1 MALRSTEQTLRK
13 CMIRLM
19 RKKQLKNIR
28 VEEIC
33 ELAQIGKRTFYRYYH
48 DKYELFED
56 TYRKEFYE
64 KLEIGETEYLFDI
77 FDRILNQIYEEK
89 DFYAHAISAKEQN
102 GFWELML
109 DLIVPNI
116 ANRVTQDPLIE
127 EAKARFIKND
137 IRLALFYIE
146 RWIKDGY
153 KMPPEDV
160 SDFIRMCYI
169 YHGKWQYQ
177 MSKGVETED
186 FSLEK
191 YRRGEY

>member
-1 MALRSTEQTLRK
+1 MSLRSTEQTLRK
-13 CMIRLM
+13 CMIKLM
-19 RKKQLKNIR
+19 RKKHLKKITIDN
-28 VEEIC
+28 IC

-64 KLEIGETEYLFDI
+64 KLGITETEYLFDI
-77 FDRILNQIYEEK
+77 FDKILFQINEEK
-89 DFYAHAISAKEQN
+89 EFYTHAISAKEQN

-109 DLIVPNI
+109 ELIVPNI
-116 ANRVTQDPLIE
+116 ASRVTQDPLID
-127 EAKARFIKND
+127 EAKILFIRND
-137 IRLALFYIE
+137 IKLALFFIE
-146 RWIKDGY
+146 RWIRNGY
-153 KMPPEDV
+153 DKSPEEI

-177 MSKGVETED
+177 TSKGIETDE

-191 YRRGEY
+191 YRNGEY